1 MNLKQR
7 MQAPTPPFF
16 KKLRKWGL
24 IAAAIGGALVTAP
37 VTLPAAVITVA
48 GYLTVAG
55 AVASTVSQAATVND
69 SIEKDANAPPGK
81 Q

>member
-1 MNLKQR
+1 MNVKQR

-24 IAAAIGGALVTAP
+24 IVAGIGGALLTAP
-37 VTLPAAVITVA
+37 VSLPTAVITVA

-55 AVASTVSQAATVND
+55 AVASTVSQAATVTD
-69 SIEKDANAPPGK
+69 SPVK
-81 Q
+81 QVDESSG